1 MHCRE
6 YVSCVICARYLSVR
20 MRAVLLGSHNAQCI
34 DVAGTATRRSNGA
47 FCILW
52 RGSARCAT
60 TLSVREKMVHTSKG
74 ALLGSDIQSHAAPR
88 DIIGRPRSLR
98 SRASGAVRGRPR
110 PLYYT
115 AHHAILGGLLTSPH
129 WLTKVCP
136 ETLLLLHASRVPFT
150 CFAPAVAVTF
160 VTAKTAPVGGRVG
173 TRVITN
179 QLVGMRVP
187 A

>member
-1 MHCRE
+1 MKKWFTRVKVH
-6 YVSCVICARYLSVR
+6 YWAPTSNPTLH
-20 MRAVLLGSHNAQCI
+20 LG
-34 DVAGTATRRSNGA
+34 
-47 FCILW
+47 
-52 RGSARCAT
+52 
-60 TLSVREKMVHTSKG
+60 TLSV
-74 ALLGSDIQSHAAPR
+74 APA
-88 DIIGRPRSLR
+88 LR